1 MSVVILRLP
10 EFVSAT
16 VELWHAAE
24 DEQVTGRSTRASEI
38 LLLSRGSFAATKNAL
53 NSDNTRISATLT
65 QGAALAGIQ
74 DAFAAIQRDVV
85 RVEMNW
91 SDPVT
96 PPYQIAVRDM
106 MGKTGKYWRQASS
119 ELGVLLQR
127 RIENFYWRMA
137 RDLGLAGLI
146 WLAALALILV

>member
-1 MSVVILRLP
+1 ISRIGDNSNLILDPDLDTYYLMSVVILRLP

-16 VELWHAAE
+16 VELWHAAQ
-24 DEQVTGRSTRASEI
+24 DAQLAAGSPRASEI

-53 NSDNTRISATLT
+53 NSDHTRITAILA

-74 DAFAAIQRDVV
+74 DTFAAIQRDVV
-85 RVEMNW
+85 RVEMSW
-91 SDPVT
+91 SDPVG

-106 MGKTGKYWRQASS
+106 MGETGEYWRQASS

-127 RIENFYWRMA
+127 RIESFY
-137 RDLGLAGLI
+137 
-146 WLAALALILV
+146 